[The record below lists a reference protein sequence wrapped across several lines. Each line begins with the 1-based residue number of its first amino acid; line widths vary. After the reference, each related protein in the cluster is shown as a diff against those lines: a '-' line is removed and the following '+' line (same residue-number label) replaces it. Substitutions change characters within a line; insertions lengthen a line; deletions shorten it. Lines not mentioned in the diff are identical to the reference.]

1 MVQYMRASGNRA
13 ARMVRADKFMKME
26 TSMLVNTMMVRD
38 QAVVVCMW
46 LQSRRSTMENGVT
59 IDDKVKVL
67 SLIQVV

>member
-1 MVQYMRASGNRA
+1 MKASGNRVT
-13 ARMVRADKFMKME
+13 RMVRADKFTKME
-26 TSMLVNTMMVRD
+26 IFMLVNTTMARD

-46 LQSRRSTMENGVT
+46 LQNRKSMMENGVT